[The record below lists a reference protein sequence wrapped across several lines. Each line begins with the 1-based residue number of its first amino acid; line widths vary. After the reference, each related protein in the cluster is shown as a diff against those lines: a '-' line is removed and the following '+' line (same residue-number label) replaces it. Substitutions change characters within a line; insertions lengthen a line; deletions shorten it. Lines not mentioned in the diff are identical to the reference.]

1 MEKRR
6 DSATAYIILADGF
19 ETIEALTPLDVLRR
33 CGVEVTTISLN
44 KTRAV
49 RSSHGVTVEAD
60 ATMEEFMHNC
70 NCCASGTGTSTNTS
84 IAGTSSSAGSTSNA
98 GSNSSASS
106 ANGSTNTTNAGSTT
120 GASDTNTTNAGSSTG
135 ASDTNTTAS
144 TSTNV
149 SGTMRQALI
158 LPGGYPGYKN
168 LCESA
173 EVGALITQFHK
184 EGKLLCAICGAPTA
198 LKANQ
203 ICRGAAI
210 TCHTSVKEELSDYY
224 SILSSAVVKYMNIIT
239 GMGAGRSLDFA
250 FAIAE
255 SLTSK
260 EKVEEIKAKMEI
272 I

>member
-1 MEKRR
+1 MEQRR

-70 NCCASGTGTSTNTS
+70 NCCASGTGTGN
-84 IAGTSSSAGSTSNA
+84 AGTSST
-98 GSNSSASS
+98 
-106 ANGSTNTTNAGSTT
+106 
-120 GASDTNTTNAGSSTG
+120 AGSSTTTG
-135 ASDTNTTAS
+135 STTTGSSSCGTNTSNTGTSTTAS
-144 TSTNV
+144 S
-149 SGTMRQALI
+149 SMRQALI

>member
-1 MEKRR
+1 MENRR

-60 ATMEEFMHNC
+60 ATMEDFMHNC
-70 NCCASGTGTSTNTS
+70 NCCASGTGTGN
-84 IAGTSSSAGSTSNA
+84 AGTSSTAGSTSTT
-98 GSNSSASS
+98 ASS
-106 ANGSTNTTNAGSTT
+106 ANTTAGSCL
-120 GASDTNTTNAGSSTG
+120 
-135 ASDTNTTAS
+135 
-144 TSTNV
+144 
-149 SGTMRQALI
+149 RQALI

-168 LCESA
+168 LCDSP
-173 EVGALITQFHK
+173 EVGALITQFYK
-184 EGKLLCAICGAPTA
+184 DGKLLCAICGAPTA

-239 GMGAGRSLDFA
+239 GMGAGRSLEFA

-255 SLTSK
+255 ALTSK

>member
-33 CGVEVTTISLN
+33 CGVEVTTISL
-44 KTRAV
+44 KQTRAV

-60 ATMEEFMHNC
+60 ATMEDFMHNC
-70 NCCASGTGTSTNTS
+70 NCCASGTGTGTNTS
-84 IAGTSSSAGSTSNA
+84 NAGTSSSA
-98 GSNSSASS
+98 SSAS
-106 ANGSTNTTNAGSTT
+106 GSTNTTNAGST
-120 GASDTNTTNAGSSTG
+120 TG

>member
-33 CGVEVTTISLN
+33 CGVEATTISLN

-60 ATMEEFMHNC
+60 ATMEELMHTC
-70 NCCASGTGTSTNTS
+70 NCCASAIGTGTNSSIAGSSSSASSTGTSTTGSRSTTAGN
-84 IAGTSSSAGSTSNA
+84 AGTSSSAGSSTT
-98 GSNSSASS
+98 ASS
-106 ANGSTNTTNAGSTT
+106 ANTTAGSCL
-120 GASDTNTTNAGSSTG
+120 
-135 ASDTNTTAS
+135 
-144 TSTNV
+144 
-149 SGTMRQALI
+149 RQALV

>member
-60 ATMEEFMHNC
+60 ATMEDFMHNC
-70 NCCASGTGTSTNTS
+70 NCCASGTGTGN
-84 IAGTSSSAGSTSNA
+84 AGSSSSADNAGSSSTAGSTSNA
-98 GSNSSASS
+98 GSNTSNAGTSSSAGSS
-106 ANGSTNTTNAGSTT
+106 NGSTNTTNA
-120 GASDTNTTNAGSSTG
+120 DSSTG
-135 ASDTNTTAS
+135 ASSA
-144 TSTNV
+144 V
-149 SGTMRQALI
+149 RQALI

-168 LCESA
+168 LCDSP
-173 EVGALITQFHK
+173 EVGALITQFQK

-210 TCHTSVKEELSDYY
+210 TCHTSVKEELTDYY

-255 SLTSK
+255 ALTSK

>member
-44 KTRAV
+44 QTRAV

-60 ATMEEFMHNC
+60 ATMEEYMLKHSN
-70 NCCASGTGTSTNTS
+70 AGSTNTTNADS
-84 IAGTSSSAGSTSNA
+84 STGAGSTSTTASRTSCGTNTSNAGTSSSAGSS
-98 GSNSSASS
+98 
-106 ANGSTNTTNAGSTT
+106 
-120 GASDTNTTNAGSSTG
+120 
-135 ASDTNTTAS
+135 
-144 TSTNV
+144 
-149 SGTMRQALI
+149 MRQALI

-255 SLTSK
+255 VLTSK

>member
-1 MEKRR
+1 MEQRR

-44 KTRAV
+44 QTRAV

-60 ATMEEFMHNC
+60 ATMEDFMHNC
-70 NCCASGTGTSTNTS
+70 NCSASGTGTSTSN
-84 IAGTSSSAGSTSNA
+84 AGTSSSA
-98 GSNSSASS
+98 SSAS
-106 ANGSTNTTNAGSTT
+106 GS
-120 GASDTNTTNAGSSTG
+120 TNTTNAGSSTG

-239 GMGAGRSLDFA
+239 GMGAGRSLEFA

-255 SLTSK
+255 ALTSK

>member
-1 MEKRR
+1 MEQRR

-70 NCCASGTGTSTNTS
+70 NCCASGTGTGN
-84 IAGTSSSAGSTSNA
+84 AGTSST
-98 GSNSSASS
+98 
-106 ANGSTNTTNAGSTT
+106 
-120 GASDTNTTNAGSSTG
+120 AGSSTN
-135 ASDTNTTAS
+135 ASSA
-144 TSTNV
+144 V
-149 SGTMRQALI
+149 RQALI

-198 LKANQ
+198 LKTNQ

-239 GMGAGRSLDFA
+239 GMGAGRSLEFA

-255 SLTSK
+255 ALTSK

>member
-44 KTRAV
+44 QTRAV

-60 ATMEEFMHNC
+60 ATMEDFMHNC
-70 NCCASGTGTSTNTS
+70 NCCASGIGTGTNSSIAGSSSSASSTGTSTTGSRSTTAGN
-84 IAGTSSSAGSTSNA
+84 AGTSSSAGSSTT
-98 GSNSSASS
+98 ASS
-106 ANGSTNTTNAGSTT
+106 A
-120 GASDTNTTNAGSSTG
+120 
-135 ASDTNTTAS
+135 
-144 TSTNV
+144 V
-149 SGTMRQALI
+149 RQALI

-255 SLTSK
+255 ALTSK

>member
-60 ATMEEFMHNC
+60 ATMEDFMHNC
-70 NCCASGTGTSTNTS
+70 NCCASGTGTGTNTS
-84 IAGTSSSAGSTSNA
+84 NAGTSSSAGSS
-98 GSNSSASS
+98 
-106 ANGSTNTTNAGSTT
+106 
-120 GASDTNTTNAGSSTG
+120 
-135 ASDTNTTAS
+135 TTAS
-144 TSTNV
+144 STV
-149 SGTMRQALI
+149 RQALI

-239 GMGAGRSLDFA
+239 GMGAGRSLEFA

-255 SLTSK
+255 ALTSK

>member
-60 ATMEEFMHNC
+60 ATMEDFMLKRSNAGC
-70 NCCASGTGTSTNTS
+70 GSTAGSSTNASSATTGSTTTGSSSCGTNISNTGTSTT
-84 IAGTSSSAGSTSNA
+84 ASSS
-98 GSNSSASS
+98 
-106 ANGSTNTTNAGSTT
+106 
-120 GASDTNTTNAGSSTG
+120 
-135 ASDTNTTAS
+135 
-144 TSTNV
+144 
-149 SGTMRQALI
+149 MRQALI

-168 LCESA
+168 LCDSP

-184 EGKLLCAICGAPTA
+184 DGKLLCAICGAPTA
-198 LKANQ
+198 LKTNQ

-239 GMGAGRSLDFA
+239 GMGAGRSLEFA

-255 SLTSK
+255 ALTSK

>member
-1 MEKRR
+1 MEQRR

-60 ATMEEFMHNC
+60 ATMEDFMHNC
-70 NCCASGTGTSTNTS
+70 NCSASGTGTGTSTN
-84 IAGTSSSAGSTSNA
+84 
-98 GSNSSASS
+98 ASS
-106 ANGSTNTTNAGSTT
+106 A
-120 GASDTNTTNAGSSTG
+120 
-135 ASDTNTTAS
+135 
-144 TSTNV
+144 V
-149 SGTMRQALI
+149 RQALI

-239 GMGAGRSLDFA
+239 GMGAGRSLEFA

-255 SLTSK
+255 ALTSK

>member
-60 ATMEEFMHNC
+60 ATMEEYMLKRN
-70 NCCASGTGTSTNTS
+70 N
-84 IAGTSSSAGSTSNA
+84 AGSSSTAGSTSNA
-98 GSNSSASS
+98 GSNTGNAGTSSSAGSS
-106 ANGSTNTTNAGSTT
+106 NGSTNTTNA
-120 GASDTNTTNAGSSTG
+120 DSSTG
-135 ASDTNTTAS
+135 ASSA
-144 TSTNV
+144 V
-149 SGTMRQALI
+149 RQALI

-168 LCESA
+168 LCDSP

-255 SLTSK
+255 ALTSK

>member
-1 MEKRR
+1 MEQRR

-44 KTRAV
+44 QTRAV

-60 ATMEEFMHNC
+60 ATMEEYMLKR
-70 NCCASGTGTSTNTS
+70 
-84 IAGTSSSAGSTSNA
+84 SNA
-98 GSNSSASS
+98 GSSSSADSSS
-106 ANGSTNTTNAGSTT
+106 ASTNTTNAGSS
-120 GASDTNTTNAGSSTG
+120 AG

-239 GMGAGRSLDFA
+239 GMGAGRSLEFA

-255 SLTSK
+255 ALTSK

>member
-84 IAGTSSSAGSTSNA
+84 IAGTSSSAGSTS
-98 GSNSSASS
+98 
-106 ANGSTNTTNAGSTT
+106 GSTNTPNAGSCT
-120 GASDTNTTNAGSSTG
+120 SAGSTSASST
-135 ASDTNTTAS
+135 
-144 TSTNV
+144 V
-149 SGTMRQALI
+149 RQALI

-168 LCESA
+168 LCDSP

-255 SLTSK
+255 ALTSK

>member
-44 KTRAV
+44 QTRAV

-60 ATMEEFMHNC
+60 ATMEDFMHNC
-70 NCCASGTGTSTNTS
+70 NCCASGTGT
-84 IAGTSSSAGSTSNA
+84 GT
-98 GSNSSASS
+98 NSSI
-106 ANGSTNTTNAGSTT
+106 
-120 GASDTNTTNAGSSTG
+120 AGSSTS
-135 ASDTNTTAS
+135 ASSSSTTAS

-210 TCHTSVKEELSDYY
+210 TCHTSVKEELTDYY

-255 SLTSK
+255 ALTSK

>member
-1 MEKRR
+1 MEQRR

-60 ATMEEFMHNC
+60 ATMEEYLLKC
-70 NCCASGTGTSTNTS
+70 NN
-84 IAGTSSSAGSTSNA
+84 AGSSSTAGSTSNA
-98 GSNSSASS
+98 GSNTSNAGTSSSAGSSTTASS
-106 ANGSTNTTNAGSTT
+106 ANTTAGSCL
-120 GASDTNTTNAGSSTG
+120 
-135 ASDTNTTAS
+135 
-144 TSTNV
+144 
-149 SGTMRQALI
+149 RQALI

-168 LCESA
+168 LCDSP

-210 TCHTSVKEELSDYY
+210 TCHTSGKEELSDYY
-224 SILSSAVVKYMNIIT
+224 SIL
-239 GMGAGRSLDFA
+239 
-250 FAIAE
+250 
-255 SLTSK
+255 
-260 EKVEEIKAKMEI
+260 
-272 I
+272 

>member
-1 MEKRR
+1 MEQRI

-44 KTRAV
+44 QTRAV

-60 ATMEEFMHNC
+60 ATMEDFMHNC
-70 NCCASGTGTSTNTS
+70 NCCASGTGTS
-84 IAGTSSSAGSTSNA
+84 
-98 GSNSSASS
+98 
-106 ANGSTNTTNAGSTT
+106 
-120 GASDTNTTNAGSSTG
+120 NAGSSTG

-144 TSTNV
+144 TSTTASSAV
-149 SGTMRQALI
+149 RQALI

-168 LCESA
+168 LCDSP

-239 GMGAGRSLDFA
+239 GMGAGRSLDFS

-255 SLTSK
+255 ALTSK

>member
-44 KTRAV
+44 QTRAV

-60 ATMEEFMHNC
+60 ATMEDFMHNC
-70 NCCASGTGTSTNTS
+70 NCCASGTGTGTNSSIAGSSSSASSTGTS
-84 IAGTSSSAGSTSNA
+84 TTGSRSTTAGNAGTSSSAGSSTT
-98 GSNSSASS
+98 ASS
-106 ANGSTNTTNAGSTT
+106 A
-120 GASDTNTTNAGSSTG
+120 
-135 ASDTNTTAS
+135 
-144 TSTNV
+144 V
-149 SGTMRQALI
+149 RQALI

>member
-60 ATMEEFMHNC
+60 ATMEEYMLKRSN
-70 NCCASGTGTSTNTS
+70 
-84 IAGTSSSAGSTSNA
+84 AGSSSSAGSSTT
-98 GSNSSASS
+98 ASS
-106 ANGSTNTTNAGSTT
+106 ANTTAGSCP
-120 GASDTNTTNAGSSTG
+120 
-135 ASDTNTTAS
+135 
-144 TSTNV
+144 
-149 SGTMRQALI
+149 RQALI

-168 LCESA
+168 FCESA

>member
-1 MEKRR
+1 MEQRR

-60 ATMEEFMHNC
+60 ATMEDFMHNC

-84 IAGTSSSAGSTSNA
+84 IAGSSSSASSTGTSTTGSRSTTAGNAGTSSSAGSSTT
-98 GSNSSASS
+98 ASS
-106 ANGSTNTTNAGSTT
+106 ANTTAGSCL
-120 GASDTNTTNAGSSTG
+120 
-135 ASDTNTTAS
+135 
-144 TSTNV
+144 
-149 SGTMRQALI
+149 RQALI

-210 TCHTSVKEELSDYY
+210 TCHTSVKEELTDYY

-239 GMGAGRSLDFA
+239 GMGAGRSLEFA

-255 SLTSK
+255 ALTSK

>member
-44 KTRAV
+44 QTRAV

-60 ATMEEFMHNC
+60 ATMEDFMHNC
-70 NCCASGTGTSTNTS
+70 NCCASGTGTGTNTS
-84 IAGTSSSAGSTSNA
+84 NAGTSSSA
-98 GSNSSASS
+98 SSAS
-106 ANGSTNTTNAGSTT
+106 GSTNTTNAGSTT
-120 GASDTNTTNAGSSTG
+120 TSGS
-135 ASDTNTTAS
+135 A
-144 TSTNV
+144 V
-149 SGTMRQALI
+149 RQALI

-168 LCESA
+168 LCDSPD
-173 EVGALITQFHK
+173 VGALITQFHK

>member
-1 MEKRR
+1 MEQRI

-44 KTRAV
+44 KTRSV

-60 ATMEEFMHNC
+60 VTMEDYMLKRN
-70 NCCASGTGTSTNTS
+70 
-84 IAGTSSSAGSTSNA
+84 NA
-98 GSNSSASS
+98 GSSSSASS
-106 ANGSTNTTNAGSTT
+106 ASTT
-120 GASDTNTTNAGSSTG
+120 ASSSTG

-239 GMGAGRSLDFA
+239 GMGAGRSLEFA
-250 FAIAE
+250 FTIAE
-255 SLTSK
+255 ALTSK

>member
-44 KTRAV
+44 QTRAV

-60 ATMEEFMHNC
+60 ATMEDFMHNC
-70 NCCASGTGTSTNTS
+70 NCSASGTGTSTNTS
-84 IAGTSSSAGSTSNA
+84 IAGSS
-98 GSNSSASS
+98 SSASS
-106 ANGSTNTTNAGSTT
+106 ASGS
-120 GASDTNTTNAGSSTG
+120 TNTTNAGSSTG
-135 ASDTNTTAS
+135 ASSA
-144 TSTNV
+144 V
-149 SGTMRQALI
+149 RQALI

>member
-44 KTRAV
+44 QTRAV

-60 ATMEEFMHNC
+60 ATMEDFMHNC
-70 NCCASGTGTSTNTS
+70 NCCASGT
-84 IAGTSSSAGSTSNA
+84 
-98 GSNSSASS
+98 
-106 ANGSTNTTNAGSTT
+106 
-120 GASDTNTTNAGSSTG
+120 
-135 ASDTNTTAS
+135 
-144 TSTNV
+144 V
-149 SGTMRQALI
+149 RQALI

-168 LCESA
+168 LCDSP

-239 GMGAGRSLDFA
+239 GMGAGRSLEFA

-255 SLTSK
+255 ALTSK

>member
-44 KTRAV
+44 QTRAV

-60 ATMEEFMHNC
+60 ATMEDFMHNC
-70 NCCASGTGTSTNTS
+70 NCSASGTGT
-84 IAGTSSSAGSTSNA
+84 GT
-98 GSNSSASS
+98 NSSI
-106 ANGSTNTTNAGSTT
+106 
-120 GASDTNTTNAGSSTG
+120 AGSSTS

-239 GMGAGRSLDFA
+239 GMGAGRSLEFA

-255 SLTSK
+255 ALTSK

>member
-1 MEKRR
+1 MEQRR

-60 ATMEEFMHNC
+60 ATMEDFMHNC
-70 NCCASGTGTSTNTS
+70 NCSASGTGTSTNTS
-84 IAGTSSSAGSTSNA
+84 IAGSSTS
-98 GSNSSASS
+98 
-106 ANGSTNTTNAGSTT
+106 
-120 GASDTNTTNAGSSTG
+120 

-239 GMGAGRSLDFA
+239 GMGAGRSLEFA

-255 SLTSK
+255 ALTSK

>member
-44 KTRAV
+44 QTRAV

-60 ATMEEFMHNC
+60 ATMEDFMHNC
-70 NCCASGTGTSTNTS
+70 NCCASGTGTGTNTS
-84 IAGTSSSAGSTSNA
+84 IAGSSTT
-98 GSNSSASS
+98 ASS
-106 ANGSTNTTNAGSTT
+106 AN
-120 GASDTNTTNAGSSTG
+120 
-135 ASDTNTTAS
+135 TTAS
-144 TSTNV
+144 SAV
-149 SGTMRQALI
+149 RQALI

-168 LCESA
+168 LCDSP

>member
-44 KTRAV
+44 QTRAV

-60 ATMEEFMHNC
+60 ATMEDFMHNC
-70 NCCASGTGTSTNTS
+70 NCSASGTGTGISTSN
-84 IAGTSSSAGSTSNA
+84 AGTSSSA
-98 GSNSSASS
+98 SSAS
-106 ANGSTNTTNAGSTT
+106 GSTNI
-120 GASDTNTTNAGSSTG
+120 TNAGSSTG

-239 GMGAGRSLDFA
+239 GMGAGRSLEFA

-255 SLTSK
+255 ALTSK
-260 EKVEEIKAKMEI
+260 EKIEEIKAKMEI

>member
-44 KTRAV
+44 QTRAV

-60 ATMEEFMHNC
+60 ATMEDFMHNC
-70 NCCASGTGTSTNTS
+70 NCSASGTGTGTSTSN
-84 IAGTSSSAGSTSNA
+84 AGTSSSAGS
-98 GSNSSASS
+98 AS
-106 ANGSTNTTNAGSTT
+106 GSTNTTNAGSSTT
-120 GASDTNTTNAGSSTG
+120 GSSSCGTNISNTG
-135 ASDTNTTAS
+135 TSTTAS
-144 TSTNV
+144 S
-149 SGTMRQALI
+149 SMRQALI

-168 LCESA
+168 LCDSP

-184 EGKLLCAICGAPTA
+184 DGKLLCAICGAPTA
-198 LKANQ
+198 LKTNQ

-239 GMGAGRSLDFA
+239 GMGAGRSLEFA

-255 SLTSK
+255 ALTSK

>member
-1 MEKRR
+1 MEQRR

-60 ATMEEFMHNC
+60 ATMEDFMHNC
-70 NCCASGTGTSTNTS
+70 NCCASGTGTGTNST
-84 IAGTSSSAGSTSNA
+84 IAGTSSSA
-98 GSNSSASS
+98 SSAS
-106 ANGSTNTTNAGSTT
+106 GSTNTTNAGSCTS
-120 GASDTNTTNAGSSTG
+120 ASDTNTTTAGSST
-135 ASDTNTTAS
+135 TAS
-144 TSTNV
+144 CS
-149 SGTMRQALI
+149 MRQALI

-239 GMGAGRSLDFA
+239 GMGAGRSLEFA

-255 SLTSK
+255 ALTSK

>member
-1 MEKRR
+1 MEQRR

-33 CGVEVTTISLN
+33 CGVEVTTISL
-44 KTRAV
+44 KQTRAV

-60 ATMEEFMHNC
+60 ATMEDFMHNC
-70 NCCASGTGTSTNTS
+70 NCCASGTGTGTNTS
-84 IAGTSSSAGSTSNA
+84 NAGTSSSA
-98 GSNSSASS
+98 SSAS
-106 ANGSTNTTNAGSTT
+106 GSTNTTNAGSTT
-120 GASDTNTTNAGSSTG
+120 TSGS
-135 ASDTNTTAS
+135 A
-144 TSTNV
+144 V
-149 SGTMRQALI
+149 RQALI

-168 LCESA
+168 LCDSPD
-173 EVGALITQFHK
+173 VGALITQFHK

>member
-1 MEKRR
+1 MEQRR

-60 ATMEEFMHNC
+60 ATMEDFMHNC
-70 NCCASGTGTSTNTS
+70 NCCASAIGTGNAGTSSSADN
-84 IAGTSSSAGSTSNA
+84 AGTSSSAGSSTT
-98 GSNSSASS
+98 ASS
-106 ANGSTNTTNAGSTT
+106 ANTTAGSCL
-120 GASDTNTTNAGSSTG
+120 
-135 ASDTNTTAS
+135 
-144 TSTNV
+144 
-149 SGTMRQALI
+149 RQALI

-255 SLTSK
+255 ALTSK

>member
-1 MEKRR
+1 MEQRR

-44 KTRAV
+44 QTRAV

-60 ATMEEFMHNC
+60 ARMEEYMLKR
-70 NCCASGTGTSTNTS
+70 
-84 IAGTSSSAGSTSNA
+84 SNA
-98 GSNSSASS
+98 GSSSSASS
-106 ANGSTNTTNAGSTT
+106 ASTT
-120 GASDTNTTNAGSSTG
+120 ASSSTG

-239 GMGAGRSLDFA
+239 GMGAGRSIDFA

>member
-44 KTRAV
+44 QTRSV

-70 NCCASGTGTSTNTS
+70 NCCASAIGTGTNSSN
-84 IAGTSSSAGSTSNA
+84 AGTSSSAGS
-98 GSNSSASS
+98 SS
-106 ANGSTNTTNAGSTT
+106 
-120 GASDTNTTNAGSSTG
+120 
-135 ASDTNTTAS
+135 TTAS
-144 TSTNV
+144 
-149 SGTMRQALI
+149 GTVRQALI

-168 LCESA
+168 LCDSP

-255 SLTSK
+255 ALTSK

>member
-44 KTRAV
+44 QTRAV

-70 NCCASGTGTSTNTS
+70 NCCASGTGTGTNTS
-84 IAGTSSSAGSTSNA
+84 NAGSSSSASSTGTSTTGSRSTTAGNAGTSSSAGSSTT
-98 GSNSSASS
+98 ASS
-106 ANGSTNTTNAGSTT
+106 A
-120 GASDTNTTNAGSSTG
+120 
-135 ASDTNTTAS
+135 
-144 TSTNV
+144 V
-149 SGTMRQALI
+149 RQALI

-239 GMGAGRSLDFA
+239 GMGAGRSLEFA

>member
-1 MEKRR
+1 MEKGR

-44 KTRAV
+44 QTRAV

-70 NCCASGTGTSTNTS
+70 NCCASGTGTGTNSS
-84 IAGTSSSAGSTSNA
+84 IAGSSTS
-98 GSNSSASS
+98 
-106 ANGSTNTTNAGSTT
+106 
-120 GASDTNTTNAGSSTG
+120 ASDTNTTNAGSSTG

-203 ICRGAAI
+203 ICRGASI
-210 TCHTSVKEELSDYY
+210 TCHTSVKEELTDYY

-239 GMGAGRSLDFA
+239 GMGAGRSLEFA

-255 SLTSK
+255 ALTSK

>member
-44 KTRAV
+44 QTRAV

-60 ATMEEFMHNC
+60 ATMEDFMHNC
-70 NCCASGTGTSTNTS
+70 NCCASGTGTGTNTS
-84 IAGTSSSAGSTSNA
+84 NAGTSSSA
-98 GSNSSASS
+98 SSAS
-106 ANGSTNTTNAGSTT
+106 GSTNTTNAGSSTT
-120 GASDTNTTNAGSSTG
+120 SGS
-135 ASDTNTTAS
+135 A
-144 TSTNV
+144 V
-149 SGTMRQALI
+149 RQALI

>member
-60 ATMEEFMHNC
+60 ATMEDFMHNC
-70 NCCASGTGTSTNTS
+70 NCCASGTGTGTNSSIAGSSSSASSTGTS
-84 IAGTSSSAGSTSNA
+84 TTGSRSTTAGNAGTSSSAGSSTT
-98 GSNSSASS
+98 ASS
-106 ANGSTNTTNAGSTT
+106 A
-120 GASDTNTTNAGSSTG
+120 
-135 ASDTNTTAS
+135 
-144 TSTNV
+144 V
-149 SGTMRQALI
+149 RQALI

-210 TCHTSVKEELSDYY
+210 TCHTSVKEELTDYY